1 MWEKKREISVTK
13 LWTRKDLPRAL
24 KQHGGVSLVWE
35 GVSINNKPC
44 CSLTYE
50 KAEFFTAKNGRNS
63 WQTSP
68 TSTTWIC
75 IKPAC
80 LITIAPF
87 VSSRP
92 PSSSFLLHCLSAI
105 LNFIIFLTLWETNS
119 EGEQSEK
126 QSKFMTAGCF
136 NLLLLHIGIKGS
148 ILHHSYNIFH
158 FW

>member
-119 EGEQSEK
+119 EGEQFRITPDNQTITCQHGPTE
-126 QSKFMTAGCF
+126 C
-136 NLLLLHIGIKGS
+136 L
-148 ILHHSYNIFH
+148 YNTLEACARGVR
-158 FW
+158 